1 MSLVAVPNEG
11 DPLEEIVVGAVADA
25 AAPAAERSMCAVGHA
40 GYGRSAIT
48 SSMPYPDRVE
58 KETEEE
64 LENLCEELRG
74 AGVTVRPPRPPDHGG
89 RCAAAERRTDAFLDC
104 RPRDGLPAA
113 GGTITRTPT
122 ASGAPGRS
130 RPPAG
135 RF

>member
-1 MSLVAVPNEG
+1 MRLVAVPNEG

-48 SSMPYPDRVE
+48 PSMPYPDRVE
-58 KETEEE
+58 ETEEE
-64 LENLCEELRG
+64 LENFCGELRG
-74 AGVTVRPPRPPDHGG
+74 PGVTVRPPRPLDHGV
-89 RCAAAERRTDAFLDC
+89 RSAAAERRTDAFLDC
-104 RPRDGLPAA
+104 RPRDRLPAA
-113 GGTITRTPT
+113 GGTIIRTPT

-130 RPPAG
+130 RPLAG